1 MVRKQSANRA
11 SSLPAKPD
19 VRVLAGKVQFSP
31 PFKLVPLRFVEDED
45 EDGNAPVKGMVLE
58 DAEGI
63 AVAYFNQTNQAIAD
77 IETYASSWTEGYLQA
92 REHLG
97 VAI

>member
-1 MVRKQSANRA
+1 MINKQKLDG
-11 SSLPAKPD
+11 SSKLAAKPD

-31 PFKLVPLRFVEDED
+31 PFKLVPLRYVEDED

-58 DAEGI
+58 DAEGV
-63 AVAYFNQTNQAIAD
+63 AVAYFNQTVQSLAD
-77 IETYASSWTEGYLQA
+77 VEIYASSWTEGYMQA

-97 VAI
+97 AIA